1 MTFAEIKEMINSTIT
16 ENGERQITGRA
27 LNLALTETVNQA
39 ESVQQALEDF
49 QNTTVPAFEE
59 MILAKIEEALANGSG
74 SGAETIKLGVMDSA
88 TSALVQTEAEMA
100 WNAEVYN
107 KCKTAAE
114 TGQPLPPIQLDA
126 LGMMSADLPEGTD
139 TSGAAM
145 TATAIQVMFVL
156 PGSSLESL
164 VNISGLMIMASD
176 FNGILQ
182 VIVSENGAATL
193 MQ

>member
-16 ENGERQITGRA
+16 ENGERHITGKA
-27 LNLALTETVNQA
+27 LNLALIEIVNQA
-39 ESVQQALEDF
+39 ESVHQAQEDL
-49 QNTTVPAFEE
+49 QNTTFPAFEE

-74 SGAETIKLGVMDSA
+74 SGAETIKLGAMDSA
-88 TSALVQTEAEMA
+88 TSAFVQTEAEMA

-107 KCKTAAE
+107 KCKTAVE

-126 LGMMSADLPEGTD
+126 LGANFPEGTD

-145 TATAIQVMFVL
+145 TATAIQVMFIL

-164 VNISGLMIMASD
+164 VNMSGLMIMASD
-176 FNGILQ
+176 SRNMIQ
-182 VIVSENGAATL
+182 AIVSENGAVTV
-193 MQ
+193 M

>member
-39 ESVQQALEDF
+39 ESVQQAQEDF
-49 QNTTVPAFEE
+49 QNTTFPAFEE
-59 MILAKIEEALANGSG
+59 MILARIEEALANGSG
-74 SGAETIKLGVMDSA
+74 AETIKLGTADTA
-88 TSALVQTEAEMA
+88 TEAFVQTEAEMT

-126 LGMMSADLPEGTD
+126 LGMMSASFPEGTD

-145 TATAIQVMFVL
+145 TMAAIQVIFIL

-164 VNISGLMIMASD
+164 INMSGLMIMASD
-176 FNGILQ
+176 SGSMVQF
-182 VIVSENGAATL
+182 IVSENGAVTS

>member
-16 ENGERQITGRA
+16 ENGERQITGKA

-39 ESVQQALEDF
+39 ESVQQAQEDF
-49 QNTTVPAFEE
+49 QNNTFPAFEE

-74 SGAETIKLGVMDSA
+74 SGAETIKLGTMDTA
-88 TSALVQTEAEMA
+88 TNALVQTEAEMA

-126 LGMMSADLPEGTD
+126 LGTMGLPEGTD

-145 TATAIQVMFVL
+145 TATAIQVMFIL

-164 VNISGLMIMASD
+164 IDMSGLMIMASTG
-176 FNGILQ
+176 NMLS
-182 VIVSENGAATL
+182 VTVSENGAVTL
-193 MQ
+193 ME

>member
-16 ENGERQITGRA
+16 ENGERHITGKA
-27 LNLALTETVNQA
+27 LNLALIEIVNQA
-39 ESVQQALEDF
+39 ESVHQAQEDL
-49 QNTTVPAFEE
+49 QNTTFPAFEE

-74 SGAETIKLGVMDSA
+74 SGAETIKLGAMDSA
-88 TSALVQTEAEMA
+88 TSAFVQTEAEMA

-107 KCKTAAE
+107 KCKTAVE

-126 LGMMSADLPEGTD
+126 LGTMSANFPEGTD

-145 TATAIQVMFVL
+145 TATAIQVMFIL

-164 VNISGLMIMASD
+164 VNMSGLMIMASD
-176 FNGILQ
+176 SRNMIQ
-182 VIVSENGAATL
+182 AIVSENGAVTV
-193 MQ
+193 M

>member
-39 ESVQQALEDF
+39 ESVQQAQEDF
-49 QNTTVPAFEE
+49 QNTTFPAFEE

-74 SGAETIKLGVMDSA
+74 SGAEIIKLGAMDSA
-88 TSALVQTEAEMA
+88 TEALVQTEAEMA

-126 LGMMSADLPEGTD
+126 LGMMSADFPEGTD

-145 TATAIQVMFVL
+145 TATAIQVIFIL

-164 VNISGLMIMASD
+164 VNMSGLMIMALTGNMLS
-176 FNGILQ
+176 